1 MTWFC
6 LQLEMERAL
15 LEGEHQTE
23 MDMLQS
29 EQENIT
35 TLKQRQLELLEIA
48 AAERGKVGFNSV
60 YHSVDM
66 NNQLV
71 RVYNTRMNSLTDL
84 FYQKNK
90 KKFKSLLSISRSR

>member
-60 YHSVDM
+60 SV
-66 NNQLV
+66 
-71 RVYNTRMNSLTDL
+71 S
-84 FYQKNK
+84 
-90 KKFKSLLSISRSR
+90 